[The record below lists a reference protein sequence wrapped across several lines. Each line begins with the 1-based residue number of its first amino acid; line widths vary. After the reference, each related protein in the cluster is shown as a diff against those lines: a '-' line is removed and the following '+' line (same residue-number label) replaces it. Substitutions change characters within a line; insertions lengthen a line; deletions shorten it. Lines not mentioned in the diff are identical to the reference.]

1 MSAAIIMEIVIKTV
15 QIHMVPLVVHAR
27 LDIVESMNVKI
38 LMNVKMMMMFVNI
51 HVSTQLEVIIVTATL
66 VIN

>member
-1 MSAAIIMEIVIKTV
+1 MSATLIMEAVINPV